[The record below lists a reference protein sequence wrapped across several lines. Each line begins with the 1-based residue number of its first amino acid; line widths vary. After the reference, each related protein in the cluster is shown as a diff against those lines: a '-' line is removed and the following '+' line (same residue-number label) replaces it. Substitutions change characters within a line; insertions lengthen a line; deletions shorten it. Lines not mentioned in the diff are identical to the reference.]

1 MSSRSVHRL
10 SAICL
15 LLLTSSLGCW
25 EQWSEAWF
33 PQMKWQ
39 KAVQP
44 FERVAF
50 RGRDA
55 AFLPPE
61 GSVPVQGYEPSVGR
75 LDIVGT
81 DALVN
86 PRDATDF
93 RSVANGGGDVVHKK
107 MDKKLAKALTAAFIK
122 SVPDLRRKVP
132 FAKHQLYGSIDAKQ
146 MAICYANGTKP
157 NIRFHEGAIEAWEE
171 AGHKVPDCAR

>member
-1 MSSRSVHRL
+1 MSSRSAHGL

-25 EQWSEAWF
+25 EQWSVDWF

-50 RGRDA
+50 EGRDA

-61 GSVPVQGYEPSVGR
+61 GSVPVHGYEPLIGR
-75 LDIVGT
+75 LDIAAT

-86 PRDATDF
+86 PRDPADF
-93 RSVANGGGDVVHKK
+93 KSVANGEKQYRIYCLPCHGADGPGRRPGEHDRRDHG
-107 MDKKLAKALTAAFIK
+107 
-122 SVPDLRRKVP
+122 SLRRRVP
-132 FAKHQLYGSIDAKQ
+132 AGGHRSR
-146 MAICYANGTKP
+146 C
-157 NIRFHEGAIEAWEE
+157 GATATSTT
-171 AGHKVPDCAR
+171 